1 LSASSGLGEALVRR
15 RSLAGRLGC
24 PVVDDGQ
31 VSVVQIA
38 IALPVLLLVATVI
51 GQVARWLLRGRVQL
65 ATATTVVLSVLGISG
80 GMLIGALI
88 FSDVR
93 PWSPA
98 VLLLAL
104 GVTTALLAI
113 FAAVAAKIQH
123 PVASEPVAELVLRG
137 ESDRLE
143 FKSSARWN
151 LHTAARDEKIE
162 MVIAKAVAGFLN
174 TDGGTLLIGVND
186 AGDVVGLIN
195 DFRVVKSP
203 DPDRY
208 ELWLRDFL
216 GGTLGQN
223 AAALPRIDFT
233 PVTVED
239 TDTFVC
245 RVTCP
250 ASPRPVFVR
259 PAKGAGQSEMWVR
272 TGNSTR
278 QLKVDEAI
286 DYVMLRWP
294 LGIGRTVAAQLRAA
308 VRG

>member
-1 LSASSGLGEALVRR
+1 M
-15 RSLAGRLGC
+15 
-24 PVVDDGQ
+24 
-31 VSVVQIA
+31 SVVQIA
-38 IALPVLLLVATVI
+38 IALPVLLLVAYVI
-51 GQVARWLLRGRVQL
+51 GQLARWLLRGR
-65 ATATTVVLSVLGISG
+65 ATLSTASTIVLSVLGLSI
-80 GMLIGALI
+80 GMLVAGLI
-88 FSDVR
+88 FTDID
-93 PWSPA
+93 PYSPR

-104 GVTTALLAI
+104 GFTTAILAV
-113 FAAVAAKIQH
+113 FAGVAATIQH
-123 PVASEPVAELVLRG
+123 PAPSEPIAELILRG

-151 LHTAARDEKIE
+151 LHTSARDEKIE

-186 AGDVVGLIN
+186 SGDVVGLVN

-203 DPDRY
+203 DADRY

-223 AAALPRIDFT
+223 AAAMPIIDFT
-233 PVTVED
+233 PVTVD
-239 TDTFVC
+239 DVTTFVC

-250 ASPRPVFVR
+250 SSPRPVFVR
-259 PAKGAGQSEMWVR
+259 PAKGAGQSELWVR

-278 QLKVDEAI
+278 QLKVDEAV

-308 VRG
+308 VRGSGSAG